1 MMTTPKLS
9 VIISTYNKPRDL
21 SLVLHG
27 YLEQTE
33 KDFEIIIAD
42 DGSTEETQQMLAK
55 FSEKHNIKI
64 NHVWHK
70 DQGFQKTKILNKA
83 ILQSN
88 SNYLLFTDGDCL
100 PRKDL
105 VKKHIELRRDKHF
118 LSGSYYKLNEQVSET
133 ITIPI
138 IKEQSCF
145 NAKWL
150 KSKGQDVTFKIN
162 KLTSFGFK
170 EWFLNT
176 FTTTKATW
184 DGCNV
189 SGWKKDILAVNGFDE
204 RMQYG
209 GEDREL
215 GERLVN
221 YGVQPIQARYS
232 LVCVHL
238 HHDRPYKNDEAF
250 KANLLIRSQTKK
262 QRIIKTK
269 YGINS

>member
-1 MMTTPKLS
+1 MNDDNTQAFSNHKS
-9 VIISTYNKPRDL
+9 KDL

-105 VKKHIELRRDKHF
+105 VKKQLEDNNINF
-118 LSGSYYKLNEQVSET
+118 TET
-133 ITIPI
+133 N
-138 IKEQSCF
+138 Q
-145 NAKWL
+145 L
-150 KSKGQDVTFKIN
+150 DQ
-162 KLTSFGFK
+162 
-170 EWFLNT
+170 
-176 FTTTKATW
+176 
-184 DGCNV
+184 
-189 SGWKKDILAVNGFDE
+189 
-204 RMQYG
+204 
-209 GEDREL
+209 
-215 GERLVN
+215 
-221 YGVQPIQARYS
+221 
-232 LVCVHL
+232 
-238 HHDRPYKNDEAF
+238 
-250 KANLLIRSQTKK
+250 
-262 QRIIKTK
+262 
-269 YGINS
+269 